1 MFILHCQ
8 RPLWDAF
15 DLSWQQ
21 TSLYK
26 APSFKYCHVA
36 TCCPCTQSAPP
47 REARPPTRFRASKT
61 AQRNLGFW
69 SFKRKAHAK
78 PAKPAPTTTT
88 STCAQGPGE
97 NKKKNTKD
105 LGLKWFE
112 TSKVIRVCM
121 GFWLDSGLKSSDA
134 RYKWNSICIQMYGI
148 QRCQDINPY
157 SNALQPFWGKI
168 CTVLF
173 QLVKPG
179 PKEAT
184 AYQNCHKMGG
194 QLCLLSGW
202 WKKFKAAA
210 RHGGRC
216 NLYKECSF
224 FDFLR
229 CTLRS
234 PRFVVMSH
242 DSFVKSS

>member
-97 NKKKNTKD
+97 NKKKTPKTWAWN
-105 LGLKWFE
+105 G
-112 TSKVIRVCM
+112 SKH
-121 GFWLDSGLKSSDA
+121 LKSLGSAWAFDLIQGWSHQMQGTSET
-134 RYKWNSICIQMYGI
+134 RYVSKCMEFRDVKISI
-148 QRCQDINPY
+148 
-157 SNALQPFWGKI
+157 L
-168 CTVLF
+168 
-173 QLVKPG
+173 
-179 PKEAT
+179 T
-184 AYQNCHKMGG
+184 AMHCNH
-194 QLCLLSGW
+194 SEE
-202 WKKFKAAA
+202 KFAQ
-210 RHGGRC
+210 C
-216 NLYKECSF
+216 YFN
-224 FDFLR
+224 
-229 CTLRS
+229 
-234 PRFVVMSH
+234 
-242 DSFVKSS
+242 

>member
-88 STCAQGPGE
+88 STCAQGPGGKQ
-97 NKKKNTKD
+97 KKTPKTWAWNGSKHLKS
-105 LGLKWFE
+105 LGSAWAF
-112 TSKVIRVCM
+112 
-121 GFWLDSGLKSSDA
+121 DSGLKSSDA

-173 QLVKPG
+173 H
-179 PKEAT
+179 AIST
-184 AYQNCHKMGG
+184 
-194 QLCLLSGW
+194 S
-202 WKKFKAAA
+202 KA
-210 RHGGRC
+210 R
-216 NLYKECSF
+216 
-224 FDFLR
+224 
-229 CTLRS
+229 T
-234 PRFVVMSH
+234 
-242 DSFVKSS
+242 